1 MFRKKTLPAL
11 VAGSLLLGAGILAFS
26 PITYANPPH
35 NPNLTAPYVG
45 TPDLDKPGDVW
56 RIRAFRDAHEDH
68 ASVPLGLENEDFM
81 DICAFYI
88 GTHYNPA
95 GPTHDKYGWYTM
107 SSPAV
112 WWIYTAN
119 YGIATKEGD
128 QVFMHGNNSYWN
140 QYMQWELVSFDS
152 GAGHWRA
159 WHKTHIRVFNITI
172 ERIGEKC
179 KPRYPKTPFFV
190 LNVPNANAT
199 ETGILH
205 ITNTGPVTIPVGA
218 LTASMYAKDPTPSS
232 SGTPV
237 FTSAVLSAD
246 LAPTETIRLSSAD
259 LEAIGGE
266 WGGRAWMEIEC
277 NNCPPDAIK
286 VQMTGKRSPGDPLVD
301 LTPEVPEIRE
311 VDFDELDP
319 DDDEGTFTLLGFPP
333 TSSTQEANV
342 RVYNTDGSS
351 SYDVWGTLY
360 NGFGAVLCSDVPL
373 ATIGPKNL
381 VRVTNADVEIACGSW
396 TDKNAWL
403 QITTKAPAGI
413 IRVQYL
419 VRDNVNGP
427 GTGVLSNISVGGQ
440 Q

>member
-11 VAGSLLLGAGILAFS
+11 VAGSLVLGAGILAFS
-26 PITYANPPH
+26 PMTYADPPH

-45 TPDLDKPGDVW
+45 TPALNKPGNVW
-56 RIRAFRDAHEDH
+56 RIHAFRDAHEDH
-68 ASVPLGLENEDFM
+68 APVFLGSDVYFM

-88 GTHYNPA
+88 GTHYDPA
-95 GPTHDKYGWYTM
+95 GPTHDKYGWYTI
-107 SSPAV
+107 SSYPAV

-128 QVFMHGNNSYWN
+128 QVFMHGSNSYYWN

-179 KPRYPKTPFFV
+179 DPRYPKTPFFV

-199 ETGILH
+199 EIGVLN
-205 ITNTGPVTIPVGA
+205 ITNTGTATIPLGD
-218 LTASMYAKDPTPSS
+218 LTGSMYDVA
-232 SGTPV
+232 GTPV
-237 FTSAVLSAD
+237 FTGADLLSAD

-259 LEAIGGE
+259 LEAIAGS
-266 WGGRAWMEIEC
+266 WAGRAWMEIEC

-311 VDFDELDP
+311 VGFEP